1 MDEARDLRRSF
12 AHQKNVPR
20 TSALMNQRTAMDAT
34 ETYRI
39 EVQGSV
45 PLEWSDRLGG
55 MRIEQYTAEDGA
67 SRSALTGEVVDQA
80 ALMGVLGTL
89 YMLQLPL
96 RLVKRVEAP
105 VGSPEVCDTER
116 RE

>member
-1 MDEARDLRRSF
+1 MD
-12 AHQKNVPR
+12 KC
-20 TSALMNQRTAMDAT
+20 TAMDAT
-34 ETYRI
+34 EMYRI

-55 MRIEQYTAEDGA
+55 MQIEQYTAEDGA

-89 YMLQLPL
+89 YTLQLPL
-96 RLVKRVEAP
+96 RLVKCVEAP
-105 VGSPEVCDTER
+105 VGSPEDCDTGR